1 MVTVILAEKPSQ
13 KKDYVNAFKTSK
25 NKSGYSIV
33 EDNELIQDDE
43 IYITSGFGHLIELEE
58 PSHYDSKFKK
68 WNLEDLPIIPKEFEY
83 KVTEDAGIKK
93 QFKIVKS
100 LIDKADTICIATD
113 IDREGE
119 LIARLIIS
127 KCNPKKTAKYKRLVI
142 NSTEKEV
149 VRQGFKDLQNADD
162 RYYSYIEALTRQ
174 QSDWLIGINLTRYYT
189 SKINDKSVYSV
200 GRVQTATLSLVKDRC
215 DKIDNFKPESYYVL
229 TANNENYGTFKNND
243 KFNKEELKEFLQKHK
258 IARNVKGTITNVETK
273 TKNNSSPNL
282 FNLSDLQQKANKEL
296 KISPTESLEI
306 IQKLYENKYVT
317 YPRTSCNYITDSEF
331 DYLKSNIE
339 NYSKYL
345 NVEHLEFSNL
355 EPRKKYVNSEKVEE
369 HYAIIPTKTIPN
381 KDKLSEK
388 EKWFYDS
395 IVKQTLGMFMEDY
408 SYEETTVSL
417 DINEVDFYQKAKV
430 INIKGF
436 KELVT
441 DKEEK
446 SNVIPNVEKGEHL
459 ELEIEPVVKTTQPP
473 KHFTEGT
480 LLKAMI
486 NAGNSDSIEDDEDRE
501 TLKEVEG
508 IGTEA
513 TRANT
518 IETLFNQKYIEKK
531 KGKIFIT
538 DKGNRLCEA
547 VNGTPLRSPKMTAE
561 WEKYL
566 KKIGKQEGKKDI
578 FMKNIEN
585 LITKII
591 S

>member
-13 KKDYVNAFKTSK
+13 KKDYVNAFKTNK

-68 WNLEDLPIIPKEFEY
+68 WNLEDLPIIPKEFKY

-119 LIARLIIS
+119 LIARLIIN

-149 VRQGFKDLQNADD
+149 VRQGFKNLQNADD

-189 SKINDKSVYSV
+189 SKINDKTVYSV

-215 DKIDNFKPESYYVL
+215 DKIDHFKPESYYVL
-229 TANNENYGTFKNND
+229 TANNENYGTFKNNE
-243 KFNKEELKEFLQKHK
+243 KFNKEELKAFLQKHRISK
-258 IARNVKGTITNVETK
+258 NVKGTITNVETK

-331 DYLKSNIE
+331 SYLKSNIE

-345 NVEHLEFSNL
+345 NVEHLKFNSL
-355 EPRKKYVNSEKVEE
+355 DPRKKYVNSEKVEE

-381 KDKLSEK
+381 KDKLNET
-388 EKWFYDS
+388 EKWFYDN

-417 DINEVDFYQKAKV
+417 DINEVEFYQKAKV
-430 INIKGF
+430 INKTGF
-436 KELVT
+436 KELIT

-459 ELEIEPVVKTTQPP
+459 ELLIEPVVKTTQPP

-486 NAGNSDSIEDDEDRE
+486 NAGNADSIEDDEDRE

>member
-243 KFNKEELKEFLQKHK
+243 KFNKEELKAFLQKHK

-339 NYSKYL
+339 NYSKFL

-355 EPRKKYVNSEKVEE
+355 NQERSM
-369 HYAIIPTKTIPN
+369 
-381 KDKLSEK
+381 L
-388 EKWFYDS
+388 
-395 IVKQTLGMFMEDY
+395 IVK
-408 SYEETTVSL
+408 
-417 DINEVDFYQKAKV
+417 K
-430 INIKGF
+430 
-436 KELVT
+436 
-441 DKEEK
+441 
-446 SNVIPNVEKGEHL
+446 
-459 ELEIEPVVKTTQPP
+459 
-473 KHFTEGT
+473 
-480 LLKAMI
+480 
-486 NAGNSDSIEDDEDRE
+486 
-501 TLKEVEG
+501 
-508 IGTEA
+508 
-513 TRANT
+513 
-518 IETLFNQKYIEKK
+518 
-531 KGKIFIT
+531 
-538 DKGNRLCEA
+538 
-547 VNGTPLRSPKMTAE
+547 
-561 WEKYL
+561 
-566 KKIGKQEGKKDI
+566 
-578 FMKNIEN
+578 
-585 LITKII
+585 
-591 S
+591 

>member
-149 VRQGFKDLQNADD
+149 VRQGFKDLQDADD

-189 SKINDKSVYSV
+189 NKINDKSVYSV

-243 KFNKEELKEFLQKHK
+243 KFNKEELKAFLQKHK

-331 DYLKSNIE
+331 DYLKSNIV
-339 NYSKYL
+339 NYSKFL

-355 EPRKKYVNSEKVEE
+355 EPRQKYVNSEKVEE

-417 DINEVDFYQKAKV
+417 DINEVEFYQKAKV
-430 INIKGF
+430 INKIGF

-441 DKEEK
+441 DKEER

-486 NAGNSDSIEDDEDRE
+486 NAGNLDSIEDDEDRE
-501 TLKEVEG
+501 TLNEVEG

-513 TRANT
+513 TRAST

-531 KGKIFIT
+531 KGKLFIT

-566 KKIGKQEGKKDI
+566 KKIGKEEGKKDI